1 MIKLIFISS
10 TSACFEWQN
19 TRPYYTERNYEVILN
34 GVSQFVANTNVFS
47 LFNLKPATQY
57 VVEINDTAIK
67 LQFETPA
74 ETCCFDVAD
83 FGAKGDGVTDDTRA
97 IQNAIHCLPK
107 RGRLLFKKGTYLV
120 SPICLKSEI
129 TVELCA
135 DATLIGRT
143 ERDCYPLIPGEI
155 KDVETGEMHQ
165 VGAWE
170 GEPTTMHQSLVF
182 GEHLHDVYV
191 VGQGTID
198 GNAQNSDW
206 WVDVKNQPYGRPRLV
221 FLNRCTNIYFHG
233 ITGKNSAS
241 WQFHPYFC
249 QNINFYGV
257 SVLAPKDSPNTD
269 AIDPESCD
277 NVHIVGCRFSVGDDC
292 IGIKSCKMYLGQ
304 KYKTPANHHTIRNCY
319 MRYGHGA
326 ITLGSE
332 NAGGVQNLTV
342 NRCIFDSTDRGLRIK
357 TRRGRG
363 KYAIIDGI
371 TFENIYMNHV
381 LTPIVINMWY
391 NCCDPDRYSEY
402 NTTREKLPVDDRT
415 PHLGRFHFKDMVC
428 ENCHV
433 AACYCDGLPEQPI
446 DEIVIENIKFSYSHN
461 ATHGGVPAMQN
472 NPKVLCRAG
481 MYFDNVSKLRI
492 RNVELEGV
500 KGDAVVKNNVADYK
514 EEQCT
519 SK

>member
-1 MIKLIFISS
+1 MIKIVFLSS
-10 TSACFEWQN
+10 TTACFEWQN
-19 TRPYYTERNYEVILN
+19 TRPYYTEKSYTVLLN
-34 GVSQFVANTNVFS
+34 GVKQFESNTNVFS
-47 LFNLKPATQY
+47 LFNLTPATHY
-57 VVEINDTAIK
+57 TLEIARTAIK
-67 LQFETPA
+67 LQFETPG

-83 FGAKGDGVTDDTRA
+83 FGAKGDGVTDDTHA

-107 RGRLLFKKGTYLV
+107 RGRLLFGKGTYLI

-129 TVELCA
+129 TIELSEG
-135 DATLIGRT
+135 ATLLGRT
-143 ERDCYPLIPGEI
+143 ERESYPLIPGEI
-155 KDVETGEMHQ
+155 KDVVTGEMQQ
-165 VGAWE
+165 VGVWE
-170 GEPTTMHQSLVF
+170 GNPTTMHQSLIF
-182 GEHLHDVYV
+182 GEHLHDVNV
-191 VGQGTID
+191 VGKGVID

-221 FLNRCTNIYFHG
+221 FLNRCTNITFHG
-233 ITGKNSAS
+233 VTGQNSAS
-241 WQFHPYFC
+241 WQFHPYFSK
-249 QNINFYGV
+249 NINFYDIQI
-257 SVLAPKDSPNTD
+257 LAPKDSPNTD

-277 NVHIVGCRFSVGDDC
+277 YVHIVGCRFSVGDDC
-292 IGIKSCKMYLGQ
+292 IAIKSGKLYLGQ

-319 MRYGHGA
+319 MHFGHGA

-332 NAGGVQNLTV
+332 NAGGVQNLIV
-342 NRCIFDSTDRGLRIK
+342 NRCIFDRTDRGLRIK

-363 KYAIIDGI
+363 KYAVIDGI

-391 NCCDPDRYSEY
+391 NCCDPDKDSEY

-446 DEIVIENIKFSYSHN
+446 DEIVIENIRFTYSLN
-461 ATHGGVPAMQN
+461 AKRGGIPAMQN

-481 MYFDNVSKLRI
+481 MYFDNVKKLDI
-492 RNVELEGV
+492 RNVTLEGV
-500 KGDAVVKNNVADYK
+500 MGDKVVAHNV
-514 EEQCT
+514 EEYLEEECT